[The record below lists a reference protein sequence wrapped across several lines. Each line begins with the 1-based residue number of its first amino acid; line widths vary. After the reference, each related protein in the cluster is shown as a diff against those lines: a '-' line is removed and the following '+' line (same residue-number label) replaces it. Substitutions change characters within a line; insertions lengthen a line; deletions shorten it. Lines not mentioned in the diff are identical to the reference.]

1 MLRANAILFNKR
13 GNAAC
18 CRDRRQATVSGRRT
32 LPRGGGVLIA
42 GRSPSPCGLGPTAGG
57 EGQGRGRGAASG
69 DKRSP

>member
-18 CRDRRQATVSGRRT
+18 CRDRRQATVLRRRT

-42 GRSPSPCGLGPTAGG
+42 GHSPFAVWSRADGGGRGSGTGAGG
-57 EGQGRGRGAASG
+57 C
-69 DKRSP
+69 